1 MALEKEIISSNGT
14 VESYHRIASI
24 SNEHGIVM
32 VTIFS
37 YIDKEYREKEIEITT
52 KQKRQFYLGETIA
65 KMCEVPP
72 EERSEEYEAEIQA
85 LMAEERTLGP
95 EIWQA
100 GQLYSSEHHYQ
111 LDMTSYE
118 DITFEAIYA
127 ELEKLDDF
135 NGSTVSDV
143 ESPYKLEQ
151 RIETLE
157 KTKPILASPFTNNS
171 EPTGIASQFYDTDE
185 LIAIYEDDIPV
196 TVKVT
201 MPIGY
206 DSEIIVGLNA
216 EKYYGG

>member
-1 MALEKEIISSNGT
+1 MALEKEIVSSNGT
-14 VESYHRIASI
+14 VESYHRIGAVV
-24 SNEHGIVM
+24 NEHGIVM

-157 KTKPILASPFTNNS
+157 KAKPLLTSPFTDNA
-171 EPTGIASQFYDTDE
+171 EPTGTASRFYDTDE
-185 LIAIYEDDIPV
+185 LIAIYEDSIPI

-201 MPIGY
+201 MPISY